1 MGPHVFVAVDPGAS
15 GGWVIRHRDGSIAS
29 VGTYTGDGDVLQVCA
44 FVRRCHHAGYPF
56 AAVIEHVWASPVM
69 GVSSAFSF
77 GENFGA
83 WCMAFKVVGVPV
95 YGVLPQAWQR
105 VVAPDLKAQGNERK
119 RALKALA
126 QERHPGAR
134 VTLATADALLISDYC
149 VQAAAAG
156 RELGP
161 QL

>member
-1 MGPHVFVAVDPGAS
+1 
-15 GGWVIRHRDGSIAS
+15 VIRHRDGSIAS